1 MAGAVAVIDTQF
13 NNVIATID
21 VGPFPSGV
29 VVAPHGTRAYSNT
42 VTATVRGN
50 PFPST
55 VTITPDGNFAYVLDT
70 ESNPQVIDT
79 TTRESTFPL
88 ERVIDGTGR
97 IAFAPDGLLAYVAEF
112 SRALDQQRTAG
123 GSVRLDDDPIPCIH
137 TKGCSDFTCISTT
150 CGPTCYITIVVAA
163 PDS

>member
-1 MAGAVAVIDTQF
+1 MTQDVVAVRLRLAQIVAQAETDEAFRQRLAADPAAVLAD
-13 NNVIATID
+13 NNI
-21 VGPFPSGV
+21 
-29 VVAPHGTRAYSNT
+29 
-42 VTATVRGN
+42 
-50 PFPST
+50 
-55 VTITPDGNFAYVLDT
+55 PDGA
-70 ESNPQVIDT
+70 
-79 TTRESTFPL
+79 
-88 ERVIDGTGR
+88 
-97 IAFAPDGLLAYVAEF
+97 VAEF